1 MASVATMPAEI
12 AGAVAELQAAFPDR
26 VQVHEDSAG
35 VIVAI
40 TDVTLSER
48 LQLPSRLAL
57 VPDPYHY
64 PDAAIYPFYLTG
76 ARPTGG
82 MIGGLQD
89 VAWRGE
95 AAIQVSLRHTA
106 WNPKLD
112 TALGSALQAQAW
124 LAAN

>member
-1 MASVATMPAEI
+1 MPAEI
-12 AGAVAELQAAFPDR
+12 ARAVAELHATFPDR
-26 VQVHEDSAG
+26 VQVHEDPVG

-40 TDVTLSER
+40 IGVTLSER
-48 LQLPSRLAL
+48 WSPRTGTLWFLI
-57 VPDPYHY
+57 PYHY
-64 PDAAIYPFYLTG
+64 PDAAIYPFYLAG

-95 AAIQVSLRHTA
+95 PAIQVSLRHTA

>member
-1 MASVATMPAEI
+1 MPAEI
-12 AGAVAELQAAFPDR
+12 ACAVAELHATFPDR
-26 VQVHEDSAG
+26 VQIHEDLAG
-35 VIVAI
+35 TIVAI
-40 TDVTLSER
+40 IGVTLSER
-48 LQLPSRLAL
+48 WSPRAGTLWFLI
-57 VPDPYHY
+57 PYHY
-64 PDAAIYPFYLTG
+64 PDAAIYPFYVTG

-95 AAIQVSLRHTA
+95 SAIQVSLRHTA

-112 TALGSALQAQAW
+112 TALGSALQTQAW

>member
-1 MASVATMPAEI
+1 MPAEI
-12 AGAVAELQAAFPDR
+12 AGVVAELQAAFPDR
-26 VQVHEDSAG
+26 VQVHEDPAG
-35 VIVAI
+35 VIVEI
-40 TDVTLSER
+40 TDVALSER
-48 LQLPSRLAL
+48 WSPRTGTLWFSI
-57 VPDPYHY
+57 PYHY
-64 PDAAIYPFYLTG
+64 PDAAIYPFYLTC

-82 MIGGLQD
+82 MIGALQD
-89 VAWRGE
+89 VGWRGE

>member
-1 MASVATMPAEI
+1 VNTATMSAEI
-12 AGAVAELQAAFPDR
+12 AGAVAELHAAFPQR
-26 VQVHEDSAG
+26 VQIHEDPAG

-40 TDVTLSER
+40 TDVALSER
-48 LQLPSRLAL
+48 WTPRTGTLWLLI
-57 VPDPYHY
+57 PYHY
-64 PDAAIYPFYLTG
+64 PDAAIYPFFLTG

-82 MIGGLQD
+82 MIAGLQD

-124 LAAN
+124 LAAH

>member
-1 MASVATMPAEI
+1 MSVATMPAEI

-26 VQVHEDSAG
+26 VQVHEDPAG
-35 VIVAI
+35 AVVAI
-40 TDVTLSER
+40 IGVTLSQR
-48 LQLPSRLAL
+48 WSPRTGTLWFLI
-57 VPDPYHY
+57 PYHY

-89 VAWRGE
+89 VTWRAE
-95 AAIQVSLRHTA
+95 PAIQVSLRHTA

-124 LAAN
+124 LATN

>member
-1 MASVATMPAEI
+1 MSAEI
-12 AGAVAELQAAFPDR
+12 SGAVAELQTAFPDR
-26 VQVHEDSAG
+26 VQVHEDPAG
-35 VIVAI
+35 TVVAI
-40 TDVTLSER
+40 IDVMLSER
-48 LQLPSRLAL
+48 WSPRTATLWFLI
-57 VPDPYHY
+57 PYHY

-76 ARPTGG
+76 ARPAGG

-89 VAWRGE
+89 VGWRGE

-112 TALGSALQAQAW
+112 TALGSVLQAQAW

>member
-1 MASVATMPAEI
+1 VSVATMPAEI

-26 VQVHEDSAG
+26 VQVHEDPAG
-35 VIVAI
+35 TIVAI
-40 TDVTLSER
+40 TGVTLSER
-48 LQLPSRLAL
+48 WSPRTGTLWFLI
-57 VPDPYHY
+57 PYHY

-82 MIGGLQD
+82 IIGGLQE
-89 VAWRGE
+89 VPWRGE
-95 AAIQVSLRHTA
+95 AAVQVSLRHRA

>member
-1 MASVATMPAEI
+1 VSVATTPAEI

-48 LQLPSRLAL
+48 WSPRPGTLWFLI
-57 VPDPYHY
+57 PYHY